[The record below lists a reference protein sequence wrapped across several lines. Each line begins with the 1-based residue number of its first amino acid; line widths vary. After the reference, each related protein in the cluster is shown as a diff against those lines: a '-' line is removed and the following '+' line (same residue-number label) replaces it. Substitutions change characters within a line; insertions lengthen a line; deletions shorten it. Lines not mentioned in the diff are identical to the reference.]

1 MPSSRHPAFTAGVLL
16 ALALFLALAGG
27 IRAQCPPP
35 GGYRAT
41 NVDTDRFSSI
51 KKMRTHLPPAYGPA
65 VPNLY
70 AFTNEQETVFALI
83 FTSLAESIRYT
94 RCSTV
99 AILADGKPVKTQGG
113 RFTRGTA
120 IESAGLEVQNSLQAA
135 ALAYGKAHPLH
146 LMPHAFFAESVTAQ
160 LDADA
165 VAQLG
170 VAQTIEFRICND
182 ETSAPAEFVQAAHEF
197 VCRLGQRPTP
207 PTLSAAA
214 AAREPPAGL
223 CPALVV
229 ERLKTRGLS
238 LETIQE
244 ICKP

>member
-1 MPSSRHPAFTAGVLL
+1 MPSSRHAAFTAGALL

-27 IRAQCPPP
+27 LGAQCPPP
-35 GGYRAT
+35 GGYRSTDAG
-41 NVDTDRFSSI
+41 TDRFSGI
-51 KKMRTHLPPAYGPA
+51 KTTRTHLPPVYGPA

-70 AFTNEQETVFALI
+70 AFATDHETVFALI
-83 FTSLAESIRYT
+83 FTGLAEGIRYT

-99 AILADGKPVKTQGG
+99 AILADGKPVKAQGG
-113 RFTRGTA
+113 RFTGGTA

-146 LMPHAFFAESVTAQ
+146 LMPHAFFAETVTAR

-170 VAQTIEFRICND
+170 AARTIEFRICND
-182 ETSAPAEFVQAAHEF
+182 ETSAPAEFVQAAREF
-197 VCRLGQRPTP
+197 VCRLGQHQTP
-207 PTLSAAA
+207 PSTGAGAATQ
-214 AAREPPAGL
+214 EPPGGL

-229 ERLKTRGLS
+229 ERLKARGLS
-238 LETIQE
+238 LEAIQE